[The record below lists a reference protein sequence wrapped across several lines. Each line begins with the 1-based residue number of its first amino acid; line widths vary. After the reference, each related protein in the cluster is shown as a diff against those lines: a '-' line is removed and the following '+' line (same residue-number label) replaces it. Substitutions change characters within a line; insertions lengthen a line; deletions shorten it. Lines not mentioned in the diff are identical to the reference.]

1 MKNTIKREQR
11 PSSLGALSNASIL
24 RIANKLI
31 ISILL
36 ISAGLTATAQSG
48 YETVLQ
54 QIEANSSALNALRDQ
69 MEAQKLG
76 NRTGIYLANPEV
88 EFHYLWGNPNLMGN
102 RTDIT
107 VKQSFDFP
115 TAYGHRGKIA
125 DLQNANAEL
134 AFKAE
139 RINVLLSAKQAC
151 IDLVYYN
158 ALAKEYAVRL
168 QNAERIA
175 ATYKAKLNKGDANI
189 LENNKAQLN
198 LTTVQTEAA
207 RIEAE
212 RTALLTQL
220 KSLNGGKDIAFP
232 DNVYPA
238 NVLPTNFDDWYAT
251 AETKSPILQYVSGQ
265 IAIGNQQVKLNRA
278 MGLPKF
284 SAGYMSEKLV
294 GEHFQ
299 GVTVGVS
306 VPLWENKNRVK
317 EAKAQV
323 RAAESTLEDNKVQ
336 FYNRL
341 QSLHLKASA
350 MQQSAQK
357 VRQSLSTNSNEP
369 LLKKALDA
377 GEISLL
383 NYLLEIEYYYDA
395 MNKVLEAERDYELA
409 VAELSAV
416 EL

>member
-11 PSSLGALSNASIL
+11 PNSLGTLSNASIL
-24 RIANKLI
+24 RVANKLI
-31 ISILL
+31 ASLL
-36 ISAGLTATAQSG
+36 LLSAGLTATAQSG
-48 YETVLQ
+48 YEAVLQ
-54 QIEANSSALNALRDQ
+54 QIEANSTTLDALRKQ

-88 EFHYLWGNPNLMGN
+88 EFHYLWGNPNLIDN
-102 RTDIT
+102 RTDISF
-107 VKQSFDFP
+107 KQSFDFP

-125 DLQNANAEL
+125 GLQNANAEL

-139 RINVLLSAKQAC
+139 RINVLLSTKRAC
-151 IDLVYYN
+151 INLVYYN
-158 ALAKEYAVRL
+158 ALAGEYAVRL

-175 ATYKAKLNKGDANI
+175 ATYKARLDKGDANI
-189 LENNKAQLN
+189 LENNKLQLS
-198 LTTVQTEAA
+198 LITVQTEAA
-207 RIEAE
+207 RIESE
-212 RTALLTQL
+212 RSALLTQL
-220 KSLNGGKDIAFP
+220 KSLNGDKDIAFP

-238 NVLPTNFDDWYAT
+238 SVFPANFDDWYAT
-251 AETKSPILQYVSGQ
+251 AETKSPTLQYVSGQ
-265 IAIGNQQVKLNRA
+265 IEIGNQQVKLNRA
-278 MGLPKF
+278 LGLPKF

-306 VPLWENKNRVK
+306 VPLWENKNRIK

-323 RAAESTLEDNKVQ
+323 RAAESALEDSKVQ

-341 QSLHLKASA
+341 QSLHLKALA
-350 MQQSAQK
+350 MQQSVQK
-357 VRQSLSTNSNEP
+357 VRQSLSAYSNEP

-383 NYLLEIEYYYDA
+383 SYLLEIEYYYDA
-395 MNKVLEAERDYELA
+395 INKMLEAERDYELA
-409 VAELSAV
+409 AAELSVV